1 MTIQVDKDEKAH
13 KQAKKGREWTT
24 VSGSN
29 VKASLES
36 MNKKNITLN
45 RDKDDF
51 TMVLKIRDLS
61 KDDREFV
68 EKLKWDGEKTLTAS
82 LDKFSP
88 EDQKLIQFATGV
100 VKARRGKGK
109 ELKVSEPF
117 ASMRLK
123 AGLSF
128 TQFLHG
134 NVDSLNQVSVTDRVT
149 GSDAIGVYAKVEGVT
164 DDKRSKAYVQINAS
178 GSGFKAYSF
187 GLESNVYRMVNLGID
202 CTLYPN
208 NSYIEFQDD
217 RADLSSKY
225 KWYAGARPDE
235 GEGGGSLM
243 ISPYIS
249 VNF

>member
-1 MTIQVDKDEKAH
+1 MTYFLTIFLSLFIFSINAEEYIINFQGKRTTVDVHKYTDKDNF
-13 KQAKKGREWTT
+13 R
-24 VSGSN
+24 
-29 VKASLES
+29 
-36 MNKKNITLN
+36 
-45 RDKDDF
+45 
-51 TMVLKIRDLS
+51 MVLKIRDLS

-68 EKLKWDGEKTLTAS
+68 KKLRWHGEKTYTAS
-82 LDKFSP
+82 LDKFTP

-100 VKARRGKGK
+100 VKARKGKGK

-164 DDKRSKAYVQINAS
+164 DDKRSKAYAQINIS
-178 GSGFKAYSF
+178 DSGFKAYSF
-187 GLESNVYRMVNLGID
+187 GLESNVYRMVSLGID

-208 NSYIEFQDD
+208 NSFIEFQDS
-217 RADLSSKY
+217 RSDLTSKY
-225 KWYAGARPDE
+225 TWYPGFRPVE
-235 GEGGGSLM
+235 GEGGGSLL